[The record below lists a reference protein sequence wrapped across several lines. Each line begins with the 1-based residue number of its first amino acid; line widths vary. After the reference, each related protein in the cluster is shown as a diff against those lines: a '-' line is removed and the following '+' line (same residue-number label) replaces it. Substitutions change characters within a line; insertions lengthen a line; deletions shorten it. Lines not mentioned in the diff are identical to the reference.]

1 MSDRK
6 PQSTESPAAS
16 KQPEDAAISGS
27 EGELAELTEQ
37 LQKKTEEAAANQD
50 RYLRALAEAE
60 NTKKRVQ
67 REKAEAIRYA
77 NENLLRDLLPVIDSL
92 EIALDHS
99 PEGGNGKSV
108 VEGIQLTLKMFRDV
122 LQRHGVK
129 EVDTT
134 AGRPFDPATQ
144 EAAAI
149 EDKAGAEPNTVIRV
163 QSKGYTYNDRLL
175 RPARVVVASAQRKE
189 PDPGT
194 VH

>member
-1 MSDRK
+1 MADEK
-6 PQSTESPAAS
+6 KSPEPPIAAGTTAE
-16 KQPEDAAISGS
+16 PRADEAARLAD
-27 EGELAELTEQ
+27 ELAR
-37 LQKKTEEAAANQD
+37 KTEEAAANQD
-50 RYLRALAEAE
+50 RYLRAVAEGE
-60 NTKKRVQ
+60 NFKKRLQ

-99 PEGGNGKSV
+99 PEDGDGKSI

-129 EVDTT
+129 EVENT
-134 AGRPFDPATQ
+134 AGRPFDPSTQ

-149 EDKAGAEPNTVIRV
+149 EDKAGAEPNSVIRV